1 MSRAAVARE
10 LQRLI
15 EESNRLLIEAEKV
28 ANSSGGLINPKYFR
42 GARSMLQMAAGDL
55 DQKGLLE
62 IKTPA
67 AANVEGG

>member
-28 ANSSGGLINPKYFR
+28 ANSSGDLVDAKYFR
-42 GARSMLQMAAGDL
+42 GARSMMQMAAGDL

-62 IKTPA
+62 RPA
-67 AANVEGG
+67 APAANVEPG

>member
-15 EESNRLLIEAEKV
+15 EESNRILIEAENL
-28 ANSSGGLINPKYFR
+28 ANSGGLIDAKYFR

-62 IKTPA
+62 HRAPA
-67 AANVEGG
+67 AANVEPS

>member
-28 ANSSGGLINPKYFR
+28 ANSSGDLVDAKYFR
-42 GARSMLQMAAGDL
+42 GARSMMQMAAGDL
-55 DQKGLLE
+55 DQKGLIE
-62 IKTPA
+62 HRP